1 MRLHGQ
7 LRELDEPRHFSSNF
21 GPTTAVNRYS
31 TLSHMYNVTT
41 LNLCYHLWL
50 VEIELLSS
58 ETDSL
63 VVTVAMTNC

>member
-1 MRLHGQ
+1 MNQGTSAQISDQQ
-7 LRELDEPRHFSSNF
+7 LLLIGTVHYH
-21 GPTTAVNRYS
+21 T
-31 TLSHMYNVTT
+31 MYNVTT